1 VSTMPLKGA
10 LIAWLLVLF
19 ASPASAQLGG
29 KLGKAIQSMGTKTA
43 QELTF
48 TEEEEREI
56 GAEISAR
63 LREKYGVVQ
72 NAAVHRYVTLAGSV
86 LARNSD
92 RPNLKWTF
100 IVLDTDGINAFAAPG
115 GFIHITRGA
124 LALIKNEAELSAVL
138 GHEVAHVTLR
148 HTLNAIRNGKI
159 EGVVAKGTATVT
171 RTDFLKN
178 VIDKSYSM
186 TLENAF
192 SSKEESAADEVGVTL
207 SNRPGYAPNGLAA
220 FLLRLGERYSTAT
233 ERSGL
238 YASHPE
244 TTKRLKA
251 LDEVIADAPLTGK
264 FLMPTRYAANISY
277 KLVPV
282 SQVAQVAPPS
292 AATATT
298 EPEKNQGKGKS
309 GMSGM
314 DPLGKEKASS
324 SSTSATGSRGVNP
337 DRDAK
342 GGPNKALVVVTVTL
356 ADVDAFVKGIAG

>member
-1 VSTMPLKGA
+1 VITG
-10 LIAWLLVLF
+10 LLVVC
-19 ASPASAQLGG
+19 ATPAAAQLG
-29 KLGKAIQSMGTKTA
+29 KLGSAIKSAGAKTYN
-43 QELTF
+43 EMTF

-86 LARNSD
+86 LARNSE

-115 GFIHITRGA
+115 GFVHITRGA

-138 GHEVAHVTLR
+138 GHEVAHVTLK
-148 HTLNAIRNGKI
+148 HTLNAIRKGKI
-159 EGVVAKGTATVT
+159 EGAAAKGASTVT
-171 RTDFLKN
+171 RTDFLGQ
-178 VIDKSYSM
+178 VINKAYSI

-192 SSKEESAADEVGVTL
+192 SSKEESEADEVGVTL
-207 SNRPGYAPNGLAA
+207 SNRPGYAPNGLSA
-220 FLLRLGERYSTAT
+220 FLIRLSERYSTAT

-264 FLMPTRYAANISY
+264 FLMPARYAANISY

-292 AATATT
+292 AATTKT
-298 EPEKNQGKGKS
+298 EPEKTDSKGKT
-309 GMSGM
+309 MSGM
-314 DPLGKEKASS
+314 DPLGKEKSSS

-356 ADVDAFVKGIAG
+356 ADVDAFVKAIAG